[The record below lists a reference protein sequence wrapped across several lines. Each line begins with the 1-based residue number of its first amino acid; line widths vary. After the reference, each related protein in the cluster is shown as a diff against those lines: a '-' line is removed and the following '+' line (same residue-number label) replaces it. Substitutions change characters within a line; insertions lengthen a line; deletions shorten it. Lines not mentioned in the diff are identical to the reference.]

1 MKGFDMAHSMNA
13 SHKPVHED
21 IRSYWLIF
29 AGSFAVFMAIAL
41 AGQLLGWQWRTWLPG
56 AEGVKSLNGG
66 VKAAVYTFMS
76 RLT

>member
-1 MKGFDMAHSMNA
+1 MAHSMNA

-56 AEGVKSLNGG
+56 AEGAQSLNGG

-76 RLT
+76 HLT